1 MLVADALYFSL
12 HVQLSFV
19 TKQLF
24 RFQSRAIAEIIN
36 SGIQA
41 VQNLAVL
48 QKVAEI
54 TGKDVEKMKWGHY
67 WIHRGFQGTYQKSGK
82 IMYDTS
88 NSMSQ

>member
-1 MLVADALYFSL
+1 M
-12 HVQLSFV
+12 

-54 TGKDVEKMKWGHY
+54 TGKDEEKINQKY
-67 WIHRGFQGTYQKSGK
+67 NKAQGWK
-82 IMYDTS
+82 
-88 NSMSQ
+88 N